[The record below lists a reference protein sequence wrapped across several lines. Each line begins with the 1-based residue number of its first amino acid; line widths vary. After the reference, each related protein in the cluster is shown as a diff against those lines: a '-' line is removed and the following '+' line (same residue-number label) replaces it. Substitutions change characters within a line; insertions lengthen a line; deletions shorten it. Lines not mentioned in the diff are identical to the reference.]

1 MGPVRSAHSCM
12 THDPNQPVLHG
23 SDGPEVLS
31 GRIVIESIPCER
43 CGYDIRGLP
52 ADGSCP
58 ECGRSVQSSLARW
71 IDPEFHRLPDLS
83 NPRVVARGLHWL
95 AIGLAT
101 SFIAW
106 VLGMMMTQAMFDLE
120 QDYLAEAIQPGW
132 FRSLITL
139 GTWLLLLSPLLAL
152 LAFPGLIM
160 LGPLRRLDN
169 ARKAWSIIVL
179 LAFGLL
185 LWFISMV
192 LQNWISP
199 GEGLHQLTRAASDTG
214 RRGQWNTGV
223 ALLTLAP
230 LPGGWLLLFGI
241 RSLLGELGRRSR
253 TFRTATT
260 KRQYV
265 VDLVWAT
272 LFWSGGILLQYGGG
286 GLGVTLPVTVGSIL
300 RLVSGG
306 FVLVGVVYLW
316 VNLRWIAKPL
326 STPPPRLRS
335 LLGPDPGGSVAAA
348 SSAGI
353 GPSTSNQ

>member
-1 MGPVRSAHSCM
+1 MGPALNAVDRCSLRWPA
-12 THDPNQPVLHG
+12 G
-23 SDGPEVLS
+23 
-31 GRIVIESIPCER
+31 SIP
-43 CGYDIRGLP
+43 
-52 ADGSCP
+52 
-58 ECGRSVQSSLARW
+58 SS
-71 IDPEFHRLPDLS
+71 IDFLISS

-152 LAFPGLIM
+152 AGGSRPDHAWPTSSAGQRTQGLEHHRVVGLRPAALVHLDGVAELDFARRRAAPVDPRH
-160 LGPLRRLDN
+160 LGHGP
-169 ARKAWSIIVL
+169 AWSV
-179 LAFGLL
+179 
-185 LWFISMV
+185 
-192 LQNWISP
+192 
-199 GEGLHQLTRAASDTG
+199 EY
-214 RRGQWNTGV
+214 RRGVVDAGAT
-223 ALLTLAP
+223 A
-230 LPGGWLLLFGI
+230 GWLVAVVRHPIVAGVN
-241 RSLLGELGRRSR
+241 LGGSR

-286 GLGVTLPVTVGSIL
+286 GLGVSLPVTVGSIL

-316 VNLRWIAKPL
+316 VNLGWIAEAAVGHRLLDSKPAW
-326 STPPPRLRS
+326 T
-335 LLGPDPGGSVAAA
+335 DPGGSVAAA